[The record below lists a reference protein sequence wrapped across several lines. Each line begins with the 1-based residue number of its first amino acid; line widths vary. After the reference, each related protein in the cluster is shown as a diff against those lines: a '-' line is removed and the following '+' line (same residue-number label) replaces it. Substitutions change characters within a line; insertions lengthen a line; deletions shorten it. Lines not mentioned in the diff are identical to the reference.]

1 MKPKNKQK
9 KNKKISDGWEIK
21 KLGEVV
27 DFWNGKGHEKDIS
40 ERGFIVVNSKFVSSN
55 GIVRKF
61 SKKQISPLQKNDVV
75 MVMSDVPKGKA
86 IAKTFLIDRDNFY
99 TLNQRIGGFKSKK
112 IQSKFLQ
119 NLINRNN
126 YFLQFDDGVN
136 QTNLRKDD
144 ILGCP
149 LKFPPFSEQKRII
162 AVLGVWDEVLGKL
175 GRKIEVKKNIKKG
188 LMQNFLTGEIRV
200 DGFSEKWEEKKLS
213 DFTDLIQ
220 GDGDWILSKDIAENG
235 KYEVI
240 QLGSIGFGEYIN
252 KKLKTISSETFLNIG
267 GKLIQSGD
275 LLFNRMVNGDKVNV
289 CLFEKD
295 DDYITSVDICWLR
308 KSKEFLNYYL
318 LQLMLLQKSQNRFL
332 VLSSGSG
339 RVRISKKNL
348 FEKFKFK
355 LPSLE
360 EQEAIVTILMAADEE
375 LAELLRKQ
383 KLYEEQKK
391 FLLNNLISG
400 EIRVSE
406 NMKM

>member
-1 MKPKNKQK
+1 
-9 KNKKISDGWEIK
+9 
-21 KLGEVV
+21 
-27 DFWNGKGHEKDIS
+27 
-40 ERGFIVVNSKFVSSN
+40 
-55 GIVRKF
+55 
-61 SKKQISPLQKNDVV
+61 
-75 MVMSDVPKGKA
+75 
-86 IAKTFLIDRDNFY
+86 
-99 TLNQRIGGFKSKK
+99 
-112 IQSKFLQ
+112 
-119 NLINRNN
+119 
-126 YFLQFDDGVN
+126 
-136 QTNLRKDD
+136 
-144 ILGCP
+144 
-149 LKFPPFSEQKRII
+149 
-162 AVLGVWDEVLGKL
+162 
-175 GRKIEVKKNIKKG
+175 
-188 LMQNFLTGEIRV
+188 MQNFLTGEIRV